1 MASSLSF
8 LSQPRIRPVTKRP
21 PNPSSSFL
29 ELLNV
34 SGKSLQVTKNNDLAV
49 VSRVYQRKI
58 ASVQGENPVKPD
70 FKRLCKER
78 KVEAALETM
87 DEKERNGGSAD
98 LLDIV
103 KLIQIC
109 ADLKLLEAGKKVD
122 GYVTRSSSKFKSSV
136 VVLNNLVEMYCKLGD
151 TNRAREIFEQMGAR
165 NLDSWNKMLL
175 GLAENKEGEKAL
187 EIFSRMKG
195 DGIRPDGSSFAGV
208 LMACVCVGEEK
219 EGQKHFESMSRDYG
233 ITPTVEH
240 YEAMVDLLGRT
251 GKIAEAEEL
260 VSNMPVDP
268 NTRIWE
274 TLQKY
279 SKARTQ
285 GQLGYPLSPPGLKL
299 GDMKRE
305 KDNLNT
311 NHRRVTSDRSKA
323 YEKLS
328 SLSKEVRDAG
338 YVPDTRFVLHDLDQ
352 EAKEKALFYHS
363 ERLAIAY
370 GLINTPPGTTLRIMK
385 NLRICGDC
393 HNFIK
398 ILSKIEDRE
407 FIVRDNKRFHHFKA
421 GNCSCRD
428 YW

>member
-29 ELLNV
+29 ELLSV
-34 SGKSLQVTKNNDLAV
+34 SGNSLQVTKNKDLAV
-49 VSRVYQRKI
+49 VSRAYQREI
-58 ASVQGENPVKPD
+58 AGVQEENLVRPD
-70 FKRLCKER
+70 FERLCKEG
-78 KVEAALETM
+78 KVEAALEIM
-87 DEKERNGGSAD
+87 DEKERNGGYAD

-103 KLIQIC
+103 KLIQVC

-122 GYVTRSSSKFKSSV
+122 EYVMRSSSKFKSSV
-136 VVLNNLVEMYCKLGD
+136 VVLNNLMEMYCKLGN
-151 TNRAREIFEQMGAR
+151 TNGAREIFEQMGVR

-187 EIFSRMKG
+187 EIFSQMKG
-195 DGIRPDGSSFAGV
+195 DGIRPDGSSFVGV
-208 LMACVCVGEEK
+208 LMACACLGAEK

-240 YEAMVDLLGRT
+240 YEVIVDLLGRT
-251 GKIAEAEEL
+251 GKIAEAKEL
-260 VSNMPVDP
+260 VSNMPIDQ
-268 NTRIWE
+268 NSRIWE
-274 TLQKY
+274 TLRKY

-285 GQLGYPLSPPGLKL
+285 GQPGYPVSPPGLKL
-299 GDMKRE
+299 VDMKRA
-305 KDNLNT
+305 KDNTNT

-323 YEKLS
+323 YEKLR
-328 SLSKEVRDAG
+328 SLSKEVRNAG

>member
-29 ELLNV
+29 ELLSV
-34 SGKSLQVTKNNDLAV
+34 SSNSLQVTKNKDLAV
-49 VSRVYQRKI
+49 VSRAYQREI
-58 ASVQGENPVKPD
+58 AGVQGENLVRPD
-70 FKRLCKER
+70 FERLCKEG
-78 KVEAALETM
+78 KVEAALEIM
-87 DEKERNGGSAD
+87 DEKERNGGYAD

-103 KLIQIC
+103 KLIQVC

-122 GYVTRSSSKFKSSV
+122 EYVMRSSSKFKSSV
-136 VVLNNLVEMYCKLGD
+136 VVLNNLVEMHCKLGD
-151 TNRAREIFEQMGAR
+151 TNGAREIFEEMGVR
-165 NLDSWNKMLL
+165 NLDSWNKMLF

-187 EIFSRMKG
+187 EIFSQMKG
-195 DGIRPDGSSFAGV
+195 DGIRPDGSSFVGV
-208 LMACVCVGEEK
+208 LMACVCLGAEK
-219 EGQKHFESMSRDYG
+219 EGRKHFESMSRDYG
-233 ITPTVEH
+233 ITPTIEH
-240 YEAMVDLLGRT
+240 YEVIVDLLGRT
-251 GKIAEAEEL
+251 GKIAEAKEL
-260 VSNMPVDP
+260 VSNMPMDP
-268 NTRIWE
+268 NSRIWE

-285 GQLGYPLSPPGLKL
+285 GQLSYPVSRPGLKL
-299 GDMKRE
+299 GDMKRA
-305 KDNLNT
+305 KDNTDT

-323 YEKLS
+323 YEKLR

>member
-1 MASSLSF
+1 MAGSLSF

-34 SGKSLQVTKNNDLAV
+34 SSKSLQVTKHYDLAV
-49 VSRVYQRKI
+49 VSRVYRREI

-122 GYVTRSSSKFKSSV
+122 GYVMRSSSKFKSSV

-187 EIFSRMKG
+187 EIFSQMKG

-233 ITPTVEH
+233 ITPTAEH
-240 YEAMVDLLGRT
+240 YEVMVDLLGRT

-279 SKARTQ
+279 SKTRAQ
-285 GQLGYPLSPPGLKL
+285 GQLGYPLSPPGPEA
-299 GDMKRE
+299 RWHE
-305 KDNLNT
+305 KGKGQPQ
-311 NHRRVTSDRSKA
+311 HKS
-323 YEKLS
+323 
-328 SLSKEVRDAG
+328 
-338 YVPDTRFVLHDLDQ
+338 
-352 EAKEKALFYHS
+352 
-363 ERLAIAY
+363 
-370 GLINTPPGTTLRIMK
+370 
-385 NLRICGDC
+385 
-393 HNFIK
+393 
-398 ILSKIEDRE
+398 
-407 FIVRDNKRFHHFKA
+407 
-421 GNCSCRD
+421 
-428 YW
+428 

>member
-29 ELLNV
+29 ELLSV
-34 SGKSLQVTKNNDLAV
+34 SGNSLQVTKNKDLAV
-49 VSRVYQRKI
+49 VSRAYQREI
-58 ASVQGENPVKPD
+58 AGVQGENLVRPD
-70 FKRLCKER
+70 FERLCKEG
-78 KVEAALETM
+78 KVEAALEIM
-87 DEKERNGGSAD
+87 DEKERNGGYAD

-103 KLIQIC
+103 KLIQVC

-122 GYVTRSSSKFKSSV
+122 EYVMRSSSKFKSSA
-136 VVLNNLVEMYCKLGD
+136 VVLNNLVEMHCKLGD
-151 TNRAREIFEQMGAR
+151 TNGAREIFEQMGVR
-165 NLDSWNKMLL
+165 NLDTWNKMLL

-195 DGIRPDGSSFAGV
+195 DGIRPDGSSFVGV
-208 LMACVCVGEEK
+208 LMACVCLGAEK
-219 EGQKHFESMSRDYG
+219 EGRKHFESMSRDYG
-233 ITPTVEH
+233 IAPTIEH
-240 YEAMVDLLGRT
+240 YEVIVDLLGRT
-251 GKIAEAEEL
+251 GKIAEAKEL
-260 VSNMPVDP
+260 VSNMPMDP
-268 NTRIWE
+268 NSRIWE

-285 GQLGYPLSPPGLKL
+285 GQLGYPVSPPGLKL
-299 GDMKRE
+299 GDIKRA
-305 KDNLNT
+305 KDNINT

-323 YEKLS
+323 YEKLR

>member
-1 MASSLSF
+1 M
-8 LSQPRIRPVTKRP
+8 
-21 PNPSSSFL
+21 
-29 ELLNV
+29 
-34 SGKSLQVTKNNDLAV
+34 
-49 VSRVYQRKI
+49 
-58 ASVQGENPVKPD
+58 
-70 FKRLCKER
+70 
-78 KVEAALETM
+78 EAAFEIM
-87 DEKERNGGSAD
+87 YEKERNRGYAD

-103 KLIQIC
+103 KLIQVC
-109 ADLKLLEAGKKVD
+109 ADLKLLEPGKRVD
-122 GYVTRSSSKFKSSV
+122 EYVMRSSSKLKTS
-136 VVLNNLVEMYCKLGD
+136 VVLNNLADMYCKLGD
-151 TNRAREIFEQMGAR
+151 ANGAREIFEQMGAR

-187 EIFSRMKG
+187 EIFSQMKG
-195 DGIRPDGSSFAGV
+195 DGIRPDGSSFVGV
-208 LMACVCVGEEK
+208 LMACVCLGAEK

-240 YEAMVDLLGRT
+240 YEVFVDLLGRT
-251 GKIAEAEEL
+251 GKIAEAKEL
-260 VSNMPVDP
+260 VSNMPIDP
-268 NTRIWE
+268 NSRIWE

-285 GQLGYPLSPPGLKL
+285 GQLGYPVSPPGLKL
-299 GDMKRE
+299 GDMKRA
-305 KDNLNT
+305 KDNTNT

-323 YEKLS
+323 YEKLR

-370 GLINTPPGTTLRIMK
+370 GLINTSPGTTLRIMK

>member
-1 MASSLSF
+1 M
-8 LSQPRIRPVTKRP
+8 
-21 PNPSSSFL
+21 
-29 ELLNV
+29 
-34 SGKSLQVTKNNDLAV
+34 
-49 VSRVYQRKI
+49 
-58 ASVQGENPVKPD
+58 
-70 FKRLCKER
+70 
-78 KVEAALETM
+78 
-87 DEKERNGGSAD
+87 
-98 LLDIV
+98 
-103 KLIQIC
+103 
-109 ADLKLLEAGKKVD
+109 
-122 GYVTRSSSKFKSSV
+122 RSSSKFKSSV

-151 TNRAREIFEQMGAR
+151 TNGAREIFEQMGVR

-187 EIFSRMKG
+187 EIFSQMKG
-195 DGIRPDGSSFAGV
+195 DGIRPDGSSFVGV
-208 LMACVCVGEEK
+208 LMACVCLGAEK

-240 YEAMVDLLGRT
+240 YEVFVDLLGRT
-251 GKIAEAEEL
+251 GKIAEAKEL
-260 VSNMPVDP
+260 VSNMPIDP
-268 NTRIWE
+268 NSRIWE

-285 GQLGYPLSPPGLKL
+285 GQLGYPVSPPGLKL
-299 GDMKRE
+299 GDMKRA
-305 KDNLNT
+305 KDNTNT

-323 YEKLS
+323 YEKLR

>member
-29 ELLNV
+29 ELLSV
-34 SGKSLQVTKNNDLAV
+34 SSNSLQVTKNKDLAV
-49 VSRVYQRKI
+49 VSRAYQREI
-58 ASVQGENPVKPD
+58 AGVQGENLARPD
-70 FKRLCKER
+70 FERLCKEG
-78 KVEAALETM
+78 KVEAALEIM
-87 DEKERNGGSAD
+87 DEKERNGGYAD

-103 KLIQIC
+103 KLIQVC
-109 ADLKLLEAGKKVD
+109 SDLKLLESGKKVD
-122 GYVTRSSSKFKSSV
+122 EYVMRSSSKFKSSV
-136 VVLNNLVEMYCKLGD
+136 VVLNNLVEMHCKLGD
-151 TNRAREIFEQMGAR
+151 TNGAREIFEQMGVR

-187 EIFSRMKG
+187 EIFSQMKG
-195 DGIRPDGSSFAGV
+195 DGIRPDGSSFVGV
-208 LMACVCVGEEK
+208 LMACVCLGAEK
-219 EGQKHFESMSRDYG
+219 EGRKHFESMSRDYG
-233 ITPTVEH
+233 ITPTIEH
-240 YEAMVDLLGRT
+240 YEVIVDLLGRT
-251 GKIAEAEEL
+251 GKMAEAKEL
-260 VSNMPVDP
+260 VSNMPIDP
-268 NTRIWE
+268 NSKIWE
-274 TLQKY
+274 TLQRY

-285 GQLGYPLSPPGLKL
+285 GQLSYPVSRPGLKL
-299 GDMKRE
+299 GDMKRA
-305 KDNLNT
+305 KDNINT

-323 YEKLS
+323 YEKLR